1 MEGNLFGT
9 HLQSAVQSTRAT
21 MDSSS
26 LFASS
31 EGSKA
36 NPGKNLKNEKERAMK
51 ERVNSK
57 IAIEIDGVKR

>member
-1 MEGNLFGT
+1 
-9 HLQSAVQSTRAT
+9 

-36 NPGKNLKNEKERAMK
+36 NPGKNLKNEEERAMK